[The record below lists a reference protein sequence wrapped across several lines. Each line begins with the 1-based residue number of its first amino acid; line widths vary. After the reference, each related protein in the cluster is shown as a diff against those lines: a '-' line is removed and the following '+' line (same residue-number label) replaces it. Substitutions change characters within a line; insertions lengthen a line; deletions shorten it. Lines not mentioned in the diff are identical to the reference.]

1 MNSGAG
7 KKKPEDLY
15 SKTKRGEGIMKEG
28 GDKHLKHHRKV
39 KTKKCAMATRSLVT
53 FIRTIL
59 FIFILVI
66 LLNKFINH

>member
-39 KTKKCAMATRSLVT
+39 K
-53 FIRTIL
+53 
-59 FIFILVI
+59 
-66 LLNKFINH
+66 